1 MSEEEKQV
9 LSSIVS
15 SNTTLIQ
22 QSFDKLTVDIKNNN
36 NHLNNIKETDGLK
49 LSIETYQNRNDDKI
63 KNAEKSIDKM
73 KEAYKL

>member
-1 MSEEEKQV
+1 MSEEEKQA

-49 LSIETYQNRNDDKI
+49 LNIETYQNRNDDKI